1 MYNCVSFYFYLLYN
15 YYGEN
20 MKDKSPM
27 ILNISTM
34 DDINKLKELSN
45 VKYINIDINKPNL
58 EVIYYLIDNGQNYS
72 YSESIDGI
80 NGYIYVSYEIFKDA
94 ELELLDIINNIP
106 INLNELEIARYLYI
120 TLGKSLG
127 YDINILPDKNE
138 TFNLKTIST
147 LNNIWGSIKNKKG
160 TNISFTKTYLYLCR
174 IMNIDCKL
182 VSVSQIGYL
191 KNMLTIDNNSILT
204 DITQDIPYIQA
215 NFRTKFFNGYN
226 DNIELDK
233 KINYITDNYNEDII
247 DHSLKKLDYSKED
260 IVKNILIRTQKI
272 LDINKIKPIE
282 LGIVY
287 DIIFN
292 KYCPNY
298 NISINNLFI
307 NDIYNTKEHFIL
319 ISYDNK
325 YYSYNYTKSSFMEL
339 SYEELQKNIE
349 NKKIGM
355 YLNEKIPNINKEKVI

>member
-20 MKDKSPM
+20 MKDKSP
-27 ILNISTM
+27 IIFNVSNM

-45 VKYINIDINKPNL
+45 VKYINIDITNPNL
-58 EVIYYLIDNGQNYS
+58 EVIYYLIDNGSNYS

-80 NGYIYVSYEIFKDA
+80 NGYIYVSHEIFKEA
-94 ELELLDIINNIP
+94 ELELLDIINNVP
-106 INLNELEIARYLYI
+106 VTLNELEIARYLYI

-138 TFNLKTIST
+138 TFNLETIST
-147 LNNIWGSIKNKKG
+147 LNNIWGAIKNKKG
-160 TNISFTKTYLYLCR
+160 TNISFTKTYLYLCK
-174 IMNIDCKL
+174 IMNIDCEL
-182 VSVSQIGYL
+182 ISVGQIGYL
-191 KNMLTIDNNSILT
+191 KNLLKIDNNNILT

-215 NFRTKFFNGYN
+215 NFKTKFFNGYN
-226 DNIELDK
+226 DNIELDR
-233 KINYITDNYNEDII
+233 KINYIEDNYNEDLI
-247 DHSLKKLDYSKED
+247 DHSLKQLDYSKED
-260 IVKNILIRTQKI
+260 IIKDILVKTQKI
-272 LDINKIKPIE
+272 LNINNIRPIE
-282 LGIVY
+282 LGIIY

-319 ISYDNK
+319 ICYDNK
-325 YYSYNYTKSSFMEL
+325 YYSYNYTKSSFMEI
-339 SYEELQKNIE
+339 SYDEIQKNIE
-349 NKKIGM
+349 NKKIGI
-355 YLNEKIPNINKEKVI
+355 YLNERIPNINKEKVI